1 MLSPGGARGVER
13 LNSTGRLIQT
23 NEIALQRLKPI
34 LVNDPIENGPR
45 LEGRRQGVNRENE
58 KLCGSGLITPFPA
71 TPPVV
76 PLFASSARSIK
87 RSKSDRDINA
97 IRHRGILRPRVKIV
111 FLPLTCAIAVNA
123 SRFRE
128 ADF

>member
-1 MLSPGGARGVER
+1 MLSPGEARGVER

-23 NEIALQRLKPI
+23 NEIALQRLKPL

-45 LEGRRQGVNRENE
+45 LEGRRQVSIART
-58 KLCGSGLITPFPA
+58 KSCALVVLITPFPA

-97 IRHRGILRPRVKIV
+97 IGHRGILRPRVKIV

>member
-1 MLSPGGARGVER
+1 MLSPGEARGVER

-23 NEIALQRLKPI
+23 NEIALQRLKPL

-45 LEGRRQGVNRENE
+45 LEGRRQVSIART
-58 KLCGSGLITPFPA
+58 KSCALVVLITPFLT

-87 RSKSDRDINA
+87 RQSPTAISTPSDTGVSCNRESK
-97 IRHRGILRPRVKIV
+97 
-111 FLPLTCAIAVNA
+111 
-123 SRFRE
+123 
-128 ADF
+128 

>member
-1 MLSPGGARGVER
+1 MLSPGETSGVER

-58 KLCGSGLITPFPA
+58 KLC
-71 TPPVV
+71 
-76 PLFASSARSIK
+76 ARSL
-87 RSKSDRDINA
+87 SG
-97 IRHRGILRPRVKIV
+97 IRGHKLDLAEVH
-111 FLPLTCAIAVNA
+111 
-123 SRFRE
+123 
-128 ADF
+128 

>member
-1 MLSPGGARGVER
+1 MLSPGEARGVER

-45 LEGRRQGVNRENE
+45 LEGRRQVLIVRT
-58 KLCGSGLITPFPA
+58 KSCALVVLITPFLA

-76 PLFASSARSIK
+76 PLFASSAWSIK

-97 IRHRGILRPRVKIV
+97 IGHRGILRPRVKIV

>member
-1 MLSPGGARGVER
+1 MLSPGEARGVER

-58 KLCGSGLITPFPA
+58 KLCASGVDNT
-71 TPPVV
+71 V
-76 PLFASSARSIK
+76 PGDSARGSSV
-87 RSKSDRDINA
+87 RF
-97 IRHRGILRPRVKIV
+97 V
-111 FLPLTCAIAVNA
+111 CAVH
-123 SRFRE
+123 
-128 ADF
+128 

>member
-1 MLSPGGARGVER
+1 VLIARTK
-13 LNSTGRLIQT
+13 SC
-23 NEIALQRLKPI
+23 AL
-34 LVNDPIENGPR
+34 V
-45 LEGRRQGVNRENE
+45 V
-58 KLCGSGLITPFPA
+58 LITPFPA
-71 TPPVV
+71 IRPVV

-97 IRHRGILRPRVKIV
+97 IGHRGILRPRVKIV

-128 ADF
+128 ADLNEAALRQTLSRARCQQCG